1 MGQRLTVWLGGFL
14 ALVLLFSLIPFVTEV
29 TLPRTALPQLD
40 QSNVSFCELALCDE
54 GNPLDLKVRDVI
66 LTETEAGT
74 SMLIEFVNKPRWDG
88 KREILLELRTVD
100 GNLVDMALGNMV
112 LNDKEALAELSF
124 SGSIAELNDLKWFL
138 GI

>member
-14 ALVLLFSLIPFVTEV
+14 ALLLLFSLIPFVTAV
-29 TLPRTALPQLD
+29 TLPRTDLTQLD
-40 QSNVSFCELALCDE
+40 QANVSFCEIAVCDE
-54 GNPLDLKVRDVI
+54 GNPLDLKIRDVI

-88 KREILLELRTVD
+88 KREILLELRTVN

-112 LNDKEALAELSF
+112 LNDKEALVELSF